1 MTIWALKGPSTSDYD
16 SEEYQK
22 VTKFL
27 TKSIRQGISRFGWG
41 YMDEANLNE
50 LNDKTFGE
58 LSKQEN
64 ECWSRANFLLDVEI
78 GDWVVHINLPYWGA
92 CLAAQVIGKYEF
104 EDDDNEVSDYRHTLK
119 IDTTTLVE
127 FERNDDEVLPN
138 ISSRLKLQGSHWRI
152 YHVEDFLQTIHNL
165 NAEELGKKDDESVG
179 IFYLKKS
186 LSPILK
192 SVTDKIHK
200 SHPGGKLENLIAEV
214 FRKIPSITNVNEN
227 GKNKGWG
234 TDNGADLIVT
244 YKAGLEVANLEKEEI
259 LVVQVKSYEGQHWET
274 NAVTQTETAINQY
287 QANSGL
293 IITTAEATDNLQK
306 AVEEL
311 SRKLEK
317 PIGLIAGEDVAKFIL
332 KYGSDLVL

>member
-1 MTIWALKGPSTSDYD
+1 
-16 SEEYQK
+16 
-22 VTKFL
+22 
-27 TKSIRQGISRFGWG
+27 
-41 YMDEANLNE
+41 MDEANLNE
-50 LNDKTFGE
+50 LNDKGFDE
-58 LSKQEN
+58 LTKEESQ
-64 ECWSRANFLLDVEI
+64 CWGRANFLLDVEV

-92 CLAAQVIGKYEF
+92 CLAAQVTGKYEF
-104 EDDDNEVSDYRHTLK
+104 EDDDNEVSDYRHMLK
-119 IDTTTLVE
+119 IDTSTLVE
-127 FERNDDEVLPN
+127 FERNEDEVLPN

-274 NAVTQTETAINQY
+274 NAVTQTETAINLY

-293 IITTAEATDNLQK
+293 IITTAEATENLQK